1 MKAVKQ
7 FDFVGADGG
16 GASVR
21 IQEVSEVKDISQRV
35 TPCLPTHDGVC
46 ISKAQLFYC
55 MPCQLMADTFGLF
68 MWPSAHLLSRFV
80 WEQREH
86 FRDRL
91 VIELGAGTGLPG
103 LLAAHRAVGAAH
115 VYITD
120 R

>member
-1 MKAVKQ
+1 
-7 FDFVGADGG
+7 
-16 GASVR
+16 
-21 IQEVSEVKDISQRV
+21 
-35 TPCLPTHDGVC
+35 
-46 ISKAQLFYC
+46 
-55 MPCQLMADTFGLF
+55 MADTFGLF

-80 WEQREH
+80 WEQREL